1 MVWIHLLV
9 ICGLFW
15 VLYRTEKKEVSFGKR
30 ILLALLF
37 GIGVGVAGQI
47 LYPDPAAL
55 KETISWLNIVAYGYV
70 RLLKLI
76 VTPLVLVSILSSILQ
91 IKDVK
96 TFRTTGL
103 YIIGILLFTTMI
115 AAAIGAASA
124 LGYGLSAAGMPAG
137 DAELGASQKMEGK
150 LGGFQAKSIQEQL
163 IEIIPTNVFYAFSGQ
178 GSADTLS
185 VVFIAAAV
193 GLCILKIRQYKPET
207 AEFLAKIVGAVQDIV
222 MEFVEFILKI
232 TPYSILVLIAKFIA
246 SSNLESI
253 LKLVSF
259 VAASYTAILLMFVVH
274 LLLLAVAGR
283 NPWQYIKEA
292 FPVLSF
298 AFTSR
303 TSAGTL
309 PLTVHALE
317 TRLGVSR
324 GIANLSASFG
334 ISIGQNGC
342 AGVYPAMLAVM
353 IAPTVG
359 IDPLS
364 AGFLIK
370 LVFVTALGSLGIAGV
385 GGGATFAALV
395 VLSTMGLPVGLVGL
409 LIAIEPLI
417 DMGRTALNV
426 SDAMVTAMITEA
438 WTGKEETAKTI

>member
-1 MVWIHLLV
+1 MVFFNVFIVLILFL
-9 ICGLFW
+9 GLYFS
-15 VLYRTEKKEVSFGKR
+15 EKKGISFGTR
-30 ILLALLF
+30 ILFGLIF
-37 GIGVGVAGQI
+37 GILVGAGYQI
-47 LYPDPAAL
+47 FYGIKSPIID
-55 KETISWLNIVAYGYV
+55 ETMTWLNLVAYGYV
-70 RLLKLI
+70 RLLKLV
-76 VTPLVLVSILSSILQ
+76 VTPLVLVSIISSILQ

-103 YIIGILLFTTMI
+103 LIIGILLFTTVI
-115 AAAIGAASA
+115 AASIGAGSA
-124 LGYGLSAAGMPAG
+124 LGYGLSAVGMPAG
-137 DAELGASQKMEGK
+137 DAELGASQKIETK
-150 LGGFQAKSIQEQL
+150 LTGFNAKSIQEQL
-163 IEIIPTNVFYAFSGQ
+163 IEIIPTNVFAAFSGQ
-178 GSADTLS
+178 GSSDTLS
-185 VVFIAAAV
+185 VVFIAALI
-193 GLCILKIRQYKPET
+193 GISILKIRQYKPET
-207 AEFLAKIVGAVQDIV
+207 AEFLTKATLAIQDIV

-246 SSNLESI
+246 TSNVESI
-253 LKLVSF
+253 LKLISF
-259 VAASYTAILLMFVVH
+259 VAASYTAIFLMFLVH
-274 LLLLAVAGR
+274 LLLLVLAKQ
-283 NPWQYIKEA
+283 NPIHYIKEA

-298 AFTSR
+298 AFMSR

-317 TRLGVSR
+317 TKLGVSK
-324 GIANLSASFG
+324 GIANLAASFG

-359 IDPLS
+359 IDPFT
-364 AGFLIK
+364 APFLIK
-370 LVFVTALGSLGIAGV
+370 LVLVTALGSLGIAGV

-426 SDAMVTAMITEA
+426 SDAMVTALLTERLTNA
-438 WTGKEETAKTI
+438 ADKTV